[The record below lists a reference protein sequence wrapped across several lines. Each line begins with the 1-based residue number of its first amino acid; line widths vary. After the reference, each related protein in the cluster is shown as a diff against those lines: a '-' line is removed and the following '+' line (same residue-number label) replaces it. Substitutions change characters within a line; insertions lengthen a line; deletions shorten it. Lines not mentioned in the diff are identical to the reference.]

1 MSPEEYMN
9 RMHMKQ
15 NMPQQQPIVNV
26 ASPEAVT
33 KESFLA
39 SAPNYRDLSFIKQP
53 KPEPSALQQAGSY
66 VAESA
71 LGKATDAGWD
81 KGSQM
86 FADKVA
92 TPIKTWWGSLAN
104 PAAASGAGHSLAS
117 GAGAAAAG
125 NVAGAT
131 GAATPGIMAKLGAA
145 AGGAGSG
152 LAAMA
157 GPIGIGLL
165 GAKMLGLFNRG
176 GAVHANMGGLLSM
189 DMGKFKGPLSGL
201 LPQYHERGDEVE
213 VPMPRPRYLMYPYQ
227 SNIEPP
233 MSRPRPMTYG
243 EAYNKAYDKYGF
255 DHMEP
260 ESEWGKSLYHGFNK
274 AFSPSIALDAKLMQ
288 MQYNKEMRDAG
299 VPGFNQG
306 GNVQHKEHGGIAGPL
321 SNNKSVKMEKKETVE
336 YKN

>member
-39 SAPNYRDLSFIKQP
+39 SAPDYSRDLSFIKQP

-71 LGKATDAGWD
+71 LGKAADAGWD

-92 TPIKTWWGSLAN
+92 APVKTWWNSLAM
-104 PAAASGAGHSLAS
+104 PAAGPGA
-117 GAGAAAAG
+117 AGASAAG
-125 NVAGAT
+125 QGVITN
-131 GAATPGIMAKLGAA
+131 ATPGIMSKLGAA

-176 GAVHANMGGLLSM
+176 GSV
-189 DMGKFKGPLSGL
+189 GPLS
-201 LPQYHERGDEVE
+201 PQYHERGDEVE
-213 VPMPRPRYLMYPYQ
+213 VPMPKPRYLMYPYQ